1 MMAKR
6 NTTRKGKSDAF
17 RHKLVLNAFMIR
29 EFGTDPL
36 RDHTDDAGRWVPPI
50 RRLSAPIRSMPG
62 GLDDDGLHLFYH
74 VFRPNLPKA
83 APVTTA
89 DLLRY
94 EENIVRHTAALN
106 AGRDRP
112 IEWKYFQWLTL
123 LFVERYLDLYFN
135 HRVDLLDRLNGF
147 VDDFNRWRER
157 NGLAA
162 EIEPF
167 EAGEMNKVGLQN
179 ATGSGKTLLM
189 HVNLAQFR
197 HYADE
202 AGELGEYSRAILLTP
217 GEDLTAQHLR
227 EFRASGVSAERFR
240 PDLLSQPGG
249 DLARVDA
256 IELQKLG
263 EEDKEKTVATRNFG
277 DANLLL
283 VDEGHVGLGNQE
295 SETGF
300 LARRNAL
307 SARGFVF
314 EYSAT
319 FAQAVE
325 AANDNVV
332 TQAYA
337 KSVLFDYSY
346 RYFYED
352 GFGKDY
358 QIFNFADGEGFASRR
373 YLTAGLLSFY
383 QQLRLFEERRHEMR
397 PFNLEKPLWVFVGA
411 YVTKAGGA
419 NKDERASLTDVAEI
433 LRFLGEFLAHP
444 DQSRG
449 DIEALL
455 SSDPAQSGLI
465 DEEGHPIFED
475 TFSYLREKLHGSE
488 TVQAMHGDV
497 LRRLFQS
504 PGGGTLTLRRIRGSD
519 KEITLR
525 AGASETPF
533 GLINVGDAPGLA
545 SYLGERDEL
554 EGLVRV
560 EESAFDGAPLFAK
573 LSEST
578 SPVNVLIGS
587 RRFVAG
593 WDSWRV
599 STLGLMRVG
608 RSEGSQI
615 IQLFGRGV
623 RLKGHE
629 WSLKR
634 SRYTEASSHPHH
646 IELLETLGVFGVRAD
661 YMQDFRSY
669 LTSEGLP
676 GNERTTT
683 LEIPMNVVYDVGTK
697 LKMLRPKKKRDDGR
711 EYDFRRD
718 GARLV
723 LGSPPEH
730 FRAVTVDWY
739 PRIQSVVSRGS
750 DAEVQKH
757 AAKLQPAHLAFVDWG
772 DVGRELEAFRQT
784 RGFRTLRIAPER
796 LPDLFKSGQDGWY
809 TLYIPEHEMETSSWA
824 NVRVWQ
830 QVATEILK
838 RYADAFVTY
847 HQRAFIEPRLELREL
862 GLDDENLPQ
871 NGETHQLIVDA
882 TASTLIQDI
891 EALKEEIAQR
901 RSGAFTS
908 PSGKLKAFHLGH
920 HLYTPLLSGQGGRIR
935 VAPVGLNKSEYDF
948 VVALEDYLEEPEG
961 LDLDGADVYLLRN
974 RSRGSGV
981 GFFEAGGFYPDFILW
996 VVKDGVQH
1004 IGFVEPHG
1012 LVHEAPHSRK
1022 VRFYQT
1028 IKDIEARLKDVSV
1041 TLDSFIVSPTSLADL
1056 RDWGWNT
1063 LEDFAERHVLFLEDH
1078 DHVKRMLSA
1087 MLPEDVPA
1095 ERDSAD
1101 APAP

>member
-1 MMAKR
+1 MAKR
-6 NTTRKGKSDAF
+6 TTTRRRGREDAF
-17 RHKLVLNAFMIR
+17 RHKLVLNAFLIR
-29 EFGTDPL
+29 EFGIDPL
-36 RDHTDDAGRWVPPI
+36 RDHTDTDGRAVPPI
-50 RRLSAPIRSMPG
+50 RRLSAPIRTTPE
-62 GLDDDGLHLFYH
+62 GLDDDGLHRFYH
-74 VFRPNLPKA
+74 AFKANLPQA
-83 APVTTA
+83 AHVTTA

-106 AGRDRP
+106 AGRARA

-123 LFVERYLDLYFN
+123 LFVERYLDLYV
-135 HRVDLLDRLNGF
+135 HHPTDLLDRLNEF
-147 VDDFNRWRER
+147 VGAFNRWRDDK
-157 NGLAA
+157 GLTA
-162 EIEPF
+162 EIAPF
-167 EAGEMNKVGLQN
+167 EAGELNKVCLQN

-197 HYADE
+197 HYARE
-202 AGELGEYSRAILLTP
+202 AGTLGQYSRAILLTP

-227 EFRASGVSAERFR
+227 ELRASGIPAERFR
-240 PDLLSQPGG
+240 PDLLSQPGP

-256 IELQKLG
+256 LEVHKLG

-283 VDEGHVGLGNQE
+283 VDEGHVGLGNRE

-325 AANDNVV
+325 SANDEAV

-358 QIFNFADGEGFASRR
+358 QIFNFADREGFASRR

-383 QQLRLFEERRHEMR
+383 QQLRLFEERRHELR

-411 YVTKAGGA
+411 YVSKAGGA
-419 NKDERASLTDVAEI
+419 NQDEKASLSDVAQI
-433 LRFLGEFLAHP
+433 LRFLGVFLADP
-444 DQSRG
+444 DQSRA

-455 SSDPAQSGLI
+455 SSDPAQSGLL
-465 DEEGHPIFED
+465 DEDGHPIFEGSF
-475 TFSYLREKLHGSE
+475 TYLREKLDGGE
-488 TVQAMHGDV
+488 TIQVLHGDV

-504 PGGGTLTLRRIRGSD
+504 PGGGTLTLRRIRGS
-519 KEITLR
+519 EAELTLR

-545 SYLGERDEL
+545 SYLAERAEL
-554 EGLVRV
+554 KDLVRV

-573 LSEST
+573 LSESA
-578 SPVNVLIGS
+578 SPVNLLIGS

-623 RLKGHE
+623 RLKGYD

-634 SRYTEASSHPHH
+634 SRYTDAPVHPRH
-646 IELLETLGVFGVRAD
+646 IELLETLGVFGVRSD

-669 LTSEGLP
+669 LATEGLP

-683 LEIPMNVVYDVGTK
+683 FEVPMNLVYDFGTK
-697 LKMLRPKKKRDDGR
+697 LKVLRPKKKRADGR

-723 LGSPPEH
+723 LGPPPAH

-739 PRIQSVVSRGS
+739 PRIQSVVSHGS
-750 DAEVQKH
+750 DAEVQKNT
-757 AAKLQPAHLAFVDWG
+757 AKLQPAHLAFVDWG
-772 DVGRELEAFRQT
+772 AVGRVLETFRLV
-784 RGFRTLRIAPER
+784 RGFHTLGIDPER
-796 LPDLFKSGQDGWY
+796 LPALFESGKDGWY
-809 TLYIPEHEMETSSWA
+809 TLTIPEHELEMSGWS
-824 NVRVWQ
+824 NVAVWE
-830 QVATEILK
+830 QVVTELLK
-838 RYADAFVTY
+838 RYAEAFASY

-862 GLDDENLPQ
+862 GPDDENLPQ
-871 NGETHQLIVDA
+871 DGETHQLIVDA
-882 TASTLIQDI
+882 TATTLIQDI
-891 EALKEEIAQR
+891 ERLKQEIEKDQKGLIQ
-901 RSGAFTS
+901 SG
-908 PSGKLKAFHLGH
+908 PLKAYHLGH
-920 HLYTPLLSGQGGRIR
+920 HLYTPLLHGQGGRIR
-935 VAPVGLNKSEYDF
+935 IAPVALNKSEFDF
-948 VVALEDYLEEPEG
+948 VAALERFLDQPDG
-961 LDLDGADVYLLRN
+961 LDLSGAEVYLLRN
-974 RSRGSGV
+974 RSRGSGI

-996 VVKDGVQH
+996 VVKEGVQH

-1012 LVHEAPHSRK
+1012 LVHEGPADRK
-1022 VRFYQT
+1022 VLFHRT
-1028 IKDIEARLKDVSV
+1028 IKDIEARLNDPGV
-1041 TLDSFIVSPTSLADL
+1041 TLDSFILSPTPYAQLSGK
-1056 RDWGWNT
+1056 WGWGS
-1063 LEDFAERHVLFLEDH
+1063 LDAFAERHVLFLADPA
-1078 DHVKRMLSA
+1078 HVKRLLSA
-1087 MLPEDVPA
+1087 LLEPVAAGPPA
-1095 ERDSAD
+1095 EAQT
-1101 APAP
+1101 